1 MNNREFINK
10 LSDEEFAEA
19 LLEDSILCMACV
31 KYTTGENSKCPYET
45 QDCLKCIVK
54 FLREPVEE

>member
-1 MNNREFINK
+1 MTNREFINNM
-10 LSDEEFAEA
+10 SDEEFAESILA
-19 LLEDSILCMACV
+19 DSIPCMACV
-31 KYTTGENSKCPYET
+31 KYTTGEDSECPYEP